1 MRNGPFELIILVTAG
16 IPGEE
21 AEQAITI
28 LSAGKE
34 LLHIRP
40 GSLDE
45 ASFLTYLKAIPS
57 SFYSRIVI
65 HGYYKLAPDM
75 GLRGIH
81 LTEKART
88 AGAWKNITGND
99 YKGTVSASFHRLAEL
114 TADPFPYYS
123 YVFLSPVFP
132 SLSKPGYKGVLET
145 DETPG
150 FLKTKSSTTPIFAL
164 GGITD
169 QTIRTVQKM
178 GFDGAVAYGTIW
190 QSNNPAARLETIRSE
205 ILTA

>member
-1 MRNGPFELIILVTAG
+1 MLKGPFELIILVTAG

-21 AEQAITI
+21 AKQVITM
-28 LSAGKE
+28 LSTGKE

-40 GSLDE
+40 GDLDE
-45 ASFLTYLKAIPS
+45 ASFLDYLKAIPS

-65 HGYYKLAPDM
+65 HGHYKLAPDL

-81 LTEKART
+81 LTEKARN
-88 AGAWKNITGND
+88 AGIWKKITGGD
-99 YKGTVSASFHRLAEL
+99 YKGTISASFHRLAEL
-114 TADPFPYYS
+114 TADPFPYS

-145 DETPG
+145 DELPG
-150 FLKTKSSTTPIFAL
+150 FLKTKSSVIPVFAL
-164 GGITD
+164 GGITE
-169 QTIRTVQKM
+169 QTISTAQKM

-190 QSNNPAARLETIRSE
+190 QSNNPAATLETIRSG
-205 ILTA
+205 ILPA